1 MEIKSAK
8 MVKSLEGFCFKAT
21 TSEICFALVKSY
33 SISRTFAAHNEK
45 GFVAASVF

>member
-21 TSEICFALVKSY
+21 SSVVKSY